1 MSISVERLFSLPA
14 LIAGALALG
23 GCGLQ
28 LESALKT
35 SAPDS
40 AFEGGLHGGY
50 IDLAQAEYD
59 EADYLDSDTFANRAI
74 AVAVGAAPGPEE
86 IGARRLPEGSVAP
99 LTRARGR
106 LVEALDV
113 GVAVAAP
120 KTTARA
126 QIMFECWMERQ
137 EENLRSNGIE
147 TCRAGFME
155 AMEEAME
162 QTEARGRLVEADAAG
177 APREML
183 ARARSNYEC
192 WIENGTDTC
201 RDGLMAAMEEI
212 DAALAPPPPPPP
224 EPVAEPDRAYTIF
237 FAFDSS
243 ALDGAAR
250 AVIDGIVG
258 DWGGREGAIAAIG
271 HADTAGPESYNQG
284 LSERRAAA
292 VGQALRDGGIAPAR
306 VTETGV
312 GESGLAVQTG
322 DEVYEPGNRR
332 VLVTVE

>member
-14 LIAGALALG
+14 LVAGALALG

-28 LESALKT
+28 LEGALKT

-59 EADYLDSDTFANRAI
+59 EADYPDSDTFAGRAM
-74 AVAVGAAPGPEE
+74 AVAAGAAPGPEE
-86 IGARRLPEGSVAP
+86 IGARRLPGDSA
-99 LTRARGR
+99 A
-106 LVEALDV
+106 AL
-113 GVAVAAP
+113 
-120 KTTARA
+120 
-126 QIMFECWMERQ
+126 
-137 EENLRSNGIE
+137 
-147 TCRAGFME
+147 
-155 AMEEAME
+155 
-162 QTEARGRLVEADAAG
+162 TEARGRLVEALGAG
-177 APREML
+177 AVGAVPETA
-183 ARARSNYEC
+183 ARAQIMFDC
-192 WIENGTDTC
+192 WMQEQEENLQPGHIEAC
-201 RDGLMAAMEEI
+201 RAGFMAAMEEI
-212 DAALAPPPPPPP
+212 DLALAPPPPPPPPP

-250 AVIDGIVG
+250 AVIDGILG
-258 DWGGREGAIAAIG
+258 DWGGRDGAIAAIG
-271 HADTAGPESYNQG
+271 HADTAGPGIYNQG

-292 VGQALRDGGIAPAR
+292 VGQALRDGGIDPAR

-312 GESGLAVQTG
+312 GEADLAVQTG

>member
-59 EADYLDSDTFANRAI
+59 EADYLDSDTFANRAM
-74 AVAVGAAPGPEE
+74 AVAAGAAPGPED
-86 IGARRLPEGSVAP
+86 IGARRLPGDSA
-99 LTRARGR
+99 A
-106 LVEALDV
+106 AL
-113 GVAVAAP
+113 
-120 KTTARA
+120 
-126 QIMFECWMERQ
+126 
-137 EENLRSNGIE
+137 
-147 TCRAGFME
+147 
-155 AMEEAME
+155 
-162 QTEARGRLVEADAAG
+162 TEARGRLVEALGADAVG
-177 APREML
+177 AAPETA
-183 ARARSNYEC
+183 ARAQIMFDC
-192 WIENGTDTC
+192 WMQEQEENLQSGHIEAC
-201 RDGLMAAMEEI
+201 RAGFMAAMDEI
-212 DAALAPPPPPPP
+212 DAALAPPPPPPPP

-312 GESGLAVQTG
+312 GESDLAVPTG
-322 DEVYEPGNRR
+322 DEVFEPGNRR